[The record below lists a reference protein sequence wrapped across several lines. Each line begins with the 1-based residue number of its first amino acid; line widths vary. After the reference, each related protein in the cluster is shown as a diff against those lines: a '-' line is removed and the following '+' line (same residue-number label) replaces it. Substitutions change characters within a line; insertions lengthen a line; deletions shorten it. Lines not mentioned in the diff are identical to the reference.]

1 MPARPTGKVS
11 AVNTNRAP
19 TTPPTTEADRPVS
32 HFRPVLIVL
41 AFLVPMVFLTLHY
54 YDQTQ
59 PTPFVPSNILVLALL
74 NVDVIL
80 LVVLVLLLSRNLVK
94 AYFERRQRLLG
105 SGLRTKLI
113 AAFVGFTLIPSLLL
127 VGLASGLLSQSIDN
141 WFGQEVEHAL
151 KDSQDVAQAHRRGHE
166 VVALNSARAISREIY
181 ADELLTPEHQETL
194 VVAMQR
200 KRMEYGVGG
209 VEVYSAAKQILTR
222 SVDPKI
228 SLAVLDAPENRLVEN
243 ALAAGEVKSFQSIH
257 TGDLIRAAVTIPSA
271 SDPAQVAGVVV
282 VDTYLPEALV
292 AKMDGVTRSYKNF
305 KEAMLF
311 KDPIK
316 AQYIALVMGI
326 ALVIIMSG
334 TWFGFQIAKGITVPI
349 QRLAEG
355 TKAVAAG
362 DLNFRI
368 TARAND
374 EIGVLVESF
383 NRMTEDLQAGKAD
396 LEQANTS
403 LQGSNIELERRRAYT
418 ETVLDNVGSGV
429 VSVDAGGRI
438 TTFNRAAERIL
449 GMKGDEIRGRFLS
462 DVFKPLGLVMFT
474 DLVERIGAGE
484 RESLI
489 WEGQAEVGGSVLV
502 LGLNGSR
509 LRDDKRQSL
518 GVVVV
523 FEDLSALI
531 KAQKAAAWQEVAQ
544 RIAHEIKNPLTPIQ
558 LSAERLRKKFFE
570 GAPDFNDIVDQATG
584 TIVKEVSA
592 LKRMVDEFSKF
603 ARMPVS
609 VMERQSLHDALND
622 VIMLYR
628 GAHRDIEFVAG
639 LDEQLPW
646 IMMDREQMKR
656 VFVNLFDNA
665 VQAMNGKGR
674 LWVTTRHEARE
685 GRVVIEVA
693 DEGIGI
699 QPGDQENLFLP
710 YFSKKK
716 AGTGLGLAIVHRII
730 SDHNGRIRAANHTP
744 KGAIFTIE
752 LPA

>member
-1 MPARPTGKVS
+1 MSSVSPSPAKPV
-11 AVNTNRAP
+11 RAP
-19 TTPPTTEADRPVS
+19 SGRPKTDADRPA
-32 HFRPVLIVL
+32 HHLRPVLTVL
-41 AFLVPMVFLTLHY
+41 AFLIPMVLLTLY
-54 YDQTQ
+54 YSDESQ

-74 NVDVIL
+74 NVDIIL

-105 SGLRTKLI
+105 SGFRTKLI

-127 VGLASGLLSQSIDN
+127 VGLASGLLSKSIDN

-166 VVALNSARAISREIY
+166 AVTVNAARAISREIY
-181 ADELLTPEHQETL
+181 ADELLAEALQETL
-194 VVAMQR
+194 EVAMQR
-200 KRMEYGVGG
+200 KRMEYGVSG
-209 VEVYSAAKQILTR
+209 VEVYSATKQLLTR

-228 SLAVLDAPENRLVEN
+228 PLSVLNAPEDRLVEN
-243 ALAAGEVKSFQSIH
+243 ALAQGEVKTFQFIE

-271 SDPAQVAGVVV
+271 LDPSQVAGVVV

-292 AKMDGVTRSYKNF
+292 KKMDRVTQSYKNF
-305 KEAMLF
+305 KEAMAF
-311 KDPIK
+311 RDPIK
-316 AQYIALVMGI
+316 AQYISLVLGI
-326 ALVIIMSG
+326 ALVIILSG

-349 QRLAEG
+349 QRLADG

-368 TARAND
+368 TVRAND
-374 EIGVLVESF
+374 EIGVLVDSF
-383 NRMTEDLQAGKAD
+383 NRMTQDLQVSKLQ

-403 LQGSNIELERRRAYT
+403 LQQSNLELERRRAYT
-418 ETVLDNVGSGV
+418 ETVLDNIGSGV
-429 VSVDAGGRI
+429 VSVDAVGRV
-438 TTFNRAAERIL
+438 TTFNHAAERIL
-449 GMKGDEIRGRFLS
+449 GLKGEEIRGLLLN
-462 DVFKPLGLVMFT
+462 DVFKPLGLEMFM
-474 DLVERIGAGE
+474 DLVERIRNGE
-484 RESLI
+484 REALA

-509 LRDDKRQSL
+509 LRDDRRQSL
-518 GVVVV
+518 GAVVV

-570 GAPDFNDIVDQATG
+570 GAPDFNDIVDQSTQ
-584 TIVKEVSA
+584 TIVKEVSG

-603 ARMPVS
+603 ARMPVP
-609 VMERQSLHDALND
+609 VLERQSLHDALNE
-622 VIMLYR
+622 VITLYK
-628 GAHRDIEFVAG
+628 GAHRDLTFVTT
-639 LDEQLPW
+639 LDEQLPL
-646 IMMDREQMKR
+646 IMMDREQIRR

-665 VQAMNGKGR
+665 VQAMNGKGC
-674 LWVTTRHEARE
+674 LWVTTRHEARD
-685 GRVVIEVA
+685 GKVVIEVA
-693 DEGIGI
+693 DEGVGI

-710 YFSKKK
+710 YFSKRKT
-716 AGTGLGLAIVHRII
+716 GTGLGLAIVHRII
-730 SDHNGRIRAANHTP
+730 TDHNGRIRVANHAP

-752 LPA
+752 LPV

>member
-1 MPARPTGKVS
+1 MST
-11 AVNTNRAP
+11 VNKNRAP
-19 TTPPTTEADRPVS
+19 TASPKTDADRPVS
-32 HFRPVLIVL
+32 HVRPVLIVL
-41 AFLVPMVFLTLHY
+41 AFLVPMVLLTLHY

-59 PTPFVPSNILVLALL
+59 PTPFVPSNILVMALL

-105 SGLRTKLI
+105 SGFRTKLI
-113 AAFVGFTLIPSLLL
+113 AAFVGFTLIPSVLL

-151 KDSQDVAQAHRRGHE
+151 KDSQDVAQVHRRSHE

-181 ADELLTPEHQETL
+181 ADELLAPEHKETL
-194 VVAMQR
+194 AVAMQR
-200 KRMEYGVGG
+200 KRVEYGVGG
-209 VEVYSAAKQILTR
+209 VEVYSPAKQILTR

-228 SLAVLDAPENRLVEN
+228 PLAVLDAPENRLVEN
-243 ALAAGEVKSFQSIH
+243 ALAGGEVKSFQSIH

-362 DLNFRI
+362 DLTFRI
-368 TARAND
+368 PERAKTSD
-374 EIGVLVESF
+374 EIGVLVDSF
-383 NRMTEDLQAGKAD
+383 NRMTEDLQVSKAD

-449 GMKGDEIRGRFLS
+449 GLKGEEMRGVLLN

-474 DLVERIGAGE
+474 DLVERIRVGE

-509 LRDDKRQSL
+509 LRDDKGQSL

-584 TIVKEVSA
+584 TIVKEVSG

-603 ARMPVS
+603 ARMPVP

-622 VIMLYR
+622 VIVLYK
-628 GAHRDIEFVAG
+628 GAHRDVEFVTD
-639 LDEQLPW
+639 LDEHLPW
-646 IMMDREQMKR
+646 ITMDREQMKR

-665 VQAMNGKGR
+665 VQAMNGKGS
-674 LWVTTRHEARE
+674 LWVTTRLEARE

-730 SDHNGRIRAANHTP
+730 SDHNGRIRAANHAP

-752 LPA
+752 LPV

>member
-1 MPARPTGKVS
+1 MSAVSPSPAQPVRAPAARPKTD
-11 AVNTNRAP
+11 
-19 TTPPTTEADRPVS
+19 ADRPT
-32 HFRPVLIVL
+32 HHLRPVLIVL
-41 AFLVPMVFLTLHY
+41 AFLIPMVLLTLY
-54 YDQTQ
+54 YSGESE

-105 SGLRTKLI
+105 SGFRNKLI

-127 VGLASGLLSQSIDN
+127 VGLASGLLSKSIDN

-166 VVALNSARAISREIY
+166 AVTVNSARAISREIY
-181 ADELLTPEHQETL
+181 ADELLAAELQETL
-194 VVAMQR
+194 AVAMQR
-200 KRMEYGVGG
+200 KRMEYGVSG
-209 VEVYSAAKQILTR
+209 VEVYSATKQLLTR
-222 SVDPKI
+222 SVDPQI
-228 SLAVLDAPENRLVEN
+228 PLSVLNAPEDRLVEN
-243 ALAAGEVKSFQSIH
+243 ALAQGEVKTFQFIE

-271 SDPAQVAGVVV
+271 SDPSQVAGVVV

-292 AKMDGVTRSYKNF
+292 KKMDRVTQSYKNF
-305 KEAMLF
+305 KEAMVF
-311 KDPIK
+311 RGPIK
-316 AQYIALVMGI
+316 AQYISLVLGI
-326 ALVIIMSG
+326 ALVIILSG

-368 TARAND
+368 TVKAND
-374 EIGVLVESF
+374 EIGVLVDSF
-383 NRMTEDLQAGKAD
+383 NRMTQDLQVSKLQ

-403 LQGSNIELERRRAYT
+403 LQQSNLELERRRAYT
-418 ETVLDNVGSGV
+418 ETVLDNIGSGV
-429 VSVDAGGRI
+429 VSVDAVGRV
-438 TTFNRAAERIL
+438 TTFNHAAERIL
-449 GMKGDEIRGRFLS
+449 GLKGEEIRGLLLN
-462 DVFKPLGLVMFT
+462 DVFKPLGLEMFV
-474 DLVERIGAGE
+474 DLVEQIRNGE
-484 RESLI
+484 REALA
-489 WEGQAEVGGSVLV
+489 WEGQAEVGGSALV

-509 LRDDKRQSL
+509 LRDDRGQSL
-518 GVVVV
+518 GAVVV

-570 GAPDFNDIVDQATG
+570 GAPDFNDIVDQSTQ
-584 TIVKEVSA
+584 TIVKEVSG

-603 ARMPVS
+603 ARMPVP
-609 VMERQSLHDALND
+609 VLERQSLLDALNE
-622 VIMLYR
+622 VIVLYK
-628 GAHRDIEFVAG
+628 GAHRDLKFVTR
-639 LDEQLPW
+639 LDEQLPL
-646 IMMDREQMKR
+646 IMMDREQIRR

-665 VQAMNGKGR
+665 VQAMNGKGC
-674 LWVTTRHEARE
+674 LWVTTRHEVRD
-685 GRVVIEVA
+685 GKVVIEVA
-693 DEGIGI
+693 DEGVGI

-710 YFSKKK
+710 YFSKRKT
-716 AGTGLGLAIVHRII
+716 GTGLGLAIVHRII
-730 SDHNGRIRAANHTP
+730 TDHNGRIRVANHAP

-752 LPA
+752 LPV

>member
-1 MPARPTGKVS
+1 MPDTKPS
-11 AVNTNRAP
+11 APHKTD
-19 TTPPTTEADRPVS
+19 ADRPAS
-32 HFRPVLIVL
+32 NFRPVLLVL
-41 AFLVPMVFLTLHY
+41 LFLVPMVLLTVHFSAE
-54 YDQTQ
+54 TEA
-59 PTPFVPSNILVLALL
+59 TPFVPSNILVLALL

-105 SGLRTKLI
+105 SGFRTKLI
-113 AAFVGFTLIPSLLL
+113 AAFVGFTLIPTVLLM
-127 VGLASGLLSQSIDN
+127 GLASGLLSHSIEN
-141 WFGQEVEHAL
+141 WFGAEVEHAL

-181 ADELLTPEHQETL
+181 ADELLVPQLQETL
-194 VVAMQR
+194 VAAMQR
-200 KRMEYGVGG
+200 KRVEYGVGG
-209 VEVYSAAKQILTR
+209 VEVYSPARQLLTR

-228 SLAVLDAPENRLVEN
+228 PLAVLDDPQNRLVES
-243 ALAAGEVKSFQSIH
+243 ALVSGEVKSFQSIS

-271 SDPAQVAGVVV
+271 KDPTQVGGVVV

-292 AKMDGVTRSYKNF
+292 SKMDRVTQSYRNF
-305 KEAMLF
+305 KEAMTY

-316 AQYIALVMGI
+316 AQYIALVVGI

-334 TWFGFQIAKGITVPI
+334 TWFGFQLAKGITVPI
-349 QRLAEG
+349 QKLAEG
-355 TKAVAAG
+355 TKSIAAG

-368 TARAND
+368 DVKATD
-374 EIGVLVESF
+374 EIGVLVDSF
-383 NRMTEDLQAGKAD
+383 NRMTKDLQASKAQ
-396 LEQANTS
+396 LERANTS
-403 LQGSNIELERRRAYT
+403 LQQSNVELDRRRAYT

-429 VSVDAGGRI
+429 VSVDAAGRI

-449 GMKGDEIRGRFLS
+449 GLKGEEMRGVLLN

-474 DLVERIGAGE
+474 DLVERIRAGE

-489 WEGQAEVGGSVLV
+489 WEGQAEVGGSVLA

-509 LRDDKRQSL
+509 LRDDKGQSL
-518 GVVVV
+518 GAVVV

-570 GAPDFNDIVDQATG
+570 GATDFKDIVDQSTR
-584 TIVKEVSA
+584 TIVNEVTG
-592 LKRMVDEFSKF
+592 LKQMVDEFSKF
-603 ARMPVS
+603 ARMPVPI
-609 VMERQSLHDALND
+609 MERQSLHAALND
-622 VIMLYR
+622 VIMLYK
-628 GAHRDIEFVAG
+628 GGHRDVEFVTR
-639 LDEQLPW
+639 LDSQLPSVM
-646 IMMDREQMKR
+646 IDREQIKR

-665 VQAMNGKGR
+665 LQAMNGKGR
-674 LWVTTRHEARE
+674 IWVTTRRDVRE
-685 GRVVIEVA
+685 GKVVIDVA
-693 DEGIGI
+693 DEGPGI
-699 QPGDQENLFLP
+699 HPGDQENLFLP
-710 YFSKKK
+710 YFSKSKS
-716 AGTGLGLAIVHRII
+716 GTGLGLAIVHRII

>member
-1 MPARPTGKVS
+1 MAAVTKSKAPA
-11 AVNTNRAP
+11 AP
-19 TTPPTTEADRPVS
+19 PPKADADRPPS

-41 AFLVPMVFLTLHY
+41 LFLVPMVFLTLHY

-74 NVDVIL
+74 NVDIIL

-105 SGLRTKLI
+105 SGFRAKLI

-166 VVALNSARAISREIY
+166 VVALNAARAIGREIY
-181 ADELLTPEHQETL
+181 ADELLAPEHKETL
-194 VVAMQR
+194 AVAMQR
-200 KRMEYGVGG
+200 KRLEYGVGG
-209 VEVYSAAKQILTR
+209 VEVYSPTKEILTR
-222 SVDPKI
+222 SVDPRI
-228 SLAVLDAPENRLVEN
+228 PLAVLDDPQNRLVEN
-243 ALAAGEVKSFQSIH
+243 ALAGGEVKSFQSID
-257 TGDLIRAAVTIPSA
+257 TGDLIRAAVTIPSV
-271 SDPAQVAGVVV
+271 SDPTQIAGAVV

-292 AKMDGVTRSYKNF
+292 AKMDGVTQSYRNF
-305 KEAMLF
+305 KEAKAF

-316 AQYIALVMGI
+316 AQYIALVLGI

-368 TARAND
+368 TAKAND
-374 EIGVLVESF
+374 EIGVLVDSF
-383 NRMTEDLQAGKAD
+383 NRMTEDLQASKVE

-403 LQGSNIELERRRAYT
+403 LQGSNIELERRRTYT

-449 GMKGDEIRGRFLS
+449 GMKGDEIRGRLLN

-474 DLVERIGAGE
+474 DLVERIRTGE
-484 RESLI
+484 REFFA
-489 WEGQAEVGGSVLV
+489 WEGQAEVGGSVLA

-509 LRDDKRQSL
+509 LRDDKGQSL
-518 GVVVV
+518 GAVVV

-584 TIVKEVSA
+584 TIVKEVSG

-603 ARMPVS
+603 ARMPVP
-609 VMERQSLHDALND
+609 VMERQSLHNAIND
-622 VIMLYR
+622 VIALYR
-628 GAHRDIEFVAG
+628 GAHRDIEFVTD
-639 LDEQLPW
+639 LDERLPW

-665 VQAMNGKGR
+665 VQAMNGKGC
-674 LWVTTRHEARE
+674 LWVATRHEARE

-693 DEGIGI
+693 DEGVGI